1 MSEDNRG
8 RSRSEPL
15 RGPSPPRRAPELSDS
30 VDPARRRGR
39 RGGFTDRT
47 RGRNSHVKLIYTYTD
62 ESPALATH
70 SLLPILRAYAD
81 KAGVEIDT
89 RDISL
94 AGRILAAF
102 ELEDDALAEL
112 GEMAKTPDTAII
124 KLPNVSASVP
134 QLKSAIEELQ
144 GAGFDLPDYPDN

>member
-1 MSEDNRG
+1 M
-8 RSRSEPL
+8 
-15 RGPSPPRRAPELSDS
+15 
-30 VDPARRRGR
+30 RRRP
-39 RGGFTDRT
+39 
-47 RGRNSHVKLIYTYTD
+47 
-62 ESPALATH
+62 PAPP

-81 KAGVEIDT
+81 KAGVDIET

-102 ELEDDALAEL
+102 ELQHDSLAEV
-112 GEMAKTPDTAII
+112 GEMAQTPDPAII

-144 GAGFDLPDYPDN
+144 KAGYDIPDYPDDPRSEDEKKARAAYDSVQGSAVNP